1 MRAMLE
7 AICFQT
13 LDVLAAMQQDADCSQ
28 LRVMFVDGGASQNNL
43 LMQVRGFRFWA
54 GCAACICSLNGKR
67 LLSLVAA
74 ARRRR
79 LVHTLALAC
88 LMPVCAWLLSAWSLL
103 PGLLQIQA
111 DILQVPVRRPA
122 HLETTSLGAALA
134 AGIGVGFWTAEEAFT
149 DLKHNTGGDRWC
161 CVVLHAGLTMVEM
174 SGQQR
179 PM

>member
-1 MRAMLE
+1 MLE

-88 LMPVCAWLLSAWSLL
+88 LMPVCAWLY
-103 PGLLQIQA
+103 
-111 DILQVPVRRPA
+111 
-122 HLETTSLGAALA
+122 
-134 AGIGVGFWTAEEAFT
+134 
-149 DLKHNTGGDRWC
+149 
-161 CVVLHAGLTMVEM
+161 
-174 SGQQR
+174 
-179 PM
+179 